1 MLRIDQNTEQK
12 EIILK
17 LLLDERIR
25 ILNELMQDE
34 PKSAIELHNI
44 SGIDLNVVYRI
55 IHKLDNSNFL
65 KTSFNITPD
74 GKKSY
79 IYKSK
84 LKSVNAKYD
93 KGIFDINLSLNS

>member
-34 PKSAIELHNI
+34 PKSAIELHNT

>member
-1 MLRIDQNTEQK
+1 MKLL

-34 PKSAIELHNI
+34 PKSAIELHNT